1 MATNIRSNIIAGIYI
16 QSGNGIP
23 IHLSTI
29 GTMFVDVDVPSFY
42 LSNGNGTWV
51 NTTSTGSTTGG
62 GGVEI
67 TGVTFNNNIL
77 TLLNSTGGTL
87 TTLIDNFSGLTVNGG
102 ISGNT
107 ISATTFYG
115 DGSQLTGIAS
125 EFTGGT
131 VTGATIFT
139 GDLSATTISATTYQ
153 NLPPITISVSLDGQ
167 GNIITTGSTGYRV
180 VERSGNVTHWYV
192 IADTT
197 GSTIFDIK
205 RLGVSIIGAGNKP
218 TLSNQIRNNAVPSS
232 WTSIAI
238 AANDELEFVVNS
250 ASTITKAWL
259 YVQIT

>member
-1 MATNIRSNIIAGIYI
+1 MSENVRT
-16 QSGNGIP
+16 NGI
-23 IHLSTI
+23 ISHT
-29 GTMFVDVDVPSFY
+29 
-42 LSNGNGTWV
+42 GNGTPNYISPRGGIFMDIVTPTMFISNGDGSWFDIR
-51 NTTSTGSTTGG
+51 STGSTSGS
-62 GGVEI
+62 GVEV